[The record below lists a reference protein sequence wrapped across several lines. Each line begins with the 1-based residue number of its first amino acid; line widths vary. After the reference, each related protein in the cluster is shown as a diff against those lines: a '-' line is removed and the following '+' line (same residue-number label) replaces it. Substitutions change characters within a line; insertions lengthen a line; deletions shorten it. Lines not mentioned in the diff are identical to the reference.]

1 MQVKDSAFLWRPLFL
16 SVEAP
21 ASRLGD
27 TQSPVPNPQGQEAV
41 PRREGSAGEQGADE
55 MEIGRDTPTPTPL
68 TNHPHPKETSPE
80 PEPSSDLTPPQI
92 RLELTMCSTF
102 QLHPKASGMD
112 YSYFCIRACSAET
125 RLHVTRHVSHIYNT
139 RRAETEMKS

>member
-68 TNHPHPKETSPE
+68 TNHPHPKETTLNLSRALTYPA
-80 PEPSSDLTPPQI
+80 SDQTRADDVAALSNSIQKHQHG
-92 RLELTMCSTF
+92 L
-102 QLHPKASGMD
+102 
-112 YSYFCIRACSAET
+112 YSYFRRNTYQSVFRRNTPPRDAAARPSVGRSQCS
-125 RLHVTRHVSHIYNT
+125 L
-139 RRAETEMKS
+139 